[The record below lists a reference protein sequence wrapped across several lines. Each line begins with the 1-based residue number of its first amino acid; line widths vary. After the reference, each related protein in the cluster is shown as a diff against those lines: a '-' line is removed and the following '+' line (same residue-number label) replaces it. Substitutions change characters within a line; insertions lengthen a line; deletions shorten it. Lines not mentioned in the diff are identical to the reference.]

1 MVDVSVTKKNA
12 IEKYVAEISKQF
24 ATGKATEHSYRPALT
39 DLLQALLPHY
49 TVTNEPSRIE
59 CGAPDFILAKGPKT
73 SLIPVAF
80 VEAKDVGDSDLDGNN
95 KHKEQFSRY
104 KKSLDHLLF
113 TDYLDFHLYE
123 GETFVSSVR
132 IAEIKGNKIVLN
144 ETEILKFLEIIE
156 NLAKAEPQKIT
167 SSSNLAKMMANK
179 ARLLANVIELS
190 LAADAEKKGELAGQ
204 WQSFQKVLI
213 HDLTERQFADIYAQT
228 ICYGMFAARLH
239 DDTPETFS
247 RSEAAELIPK
257 TNPFL
262 RKIFQSVAAFDIN
275 DNIAWIVDD
284 LVETFRVTD
293 MSKVMKNFGKSNGQ
307 TDPMI
312 HFYEDF
318 LRYYDPKQK
327 KACGVYYTPEPVVKF
342 IVNAV
347 DEILQ
352 KDFNLP
358 DGIADTSKVQ
368 LDRIVDG
375 TFDKKSKDH
384 KVHENREYHKVQI
397 LDPATG
403 TGTFLAEVIK
413 KIHSKMEGQ
422 QGAWQSYV
430 EEHLLPRLNGFE
442 FMMAPYAVAH
452 LKLDMILSDTGYK
465 ATKDKRL
472 RVFLTNSLEEHDPDT
487 GTLFSQWLAQEA
499 NEANFVKR
507 DTPVMVMIGNPPY
520 SVSSSNNGPWIN
532 DLMNDYKKDLNE
544 RNIQPLSDDY
554 IKFIRLAHYYV
565 EKNGDGIVAYISNN
579 SFIDGIIHRQM
590 RKQLLETFDSIYI
603 LDLHGNTRK
612 KEISP
617 DGSKD
622 ENVFDIMQ
630 GVSINIFV
638 KKKPNDGHSKLST
651 NNSSCHPE
659 RSEGSSKSLAKVYH
673 YELYGKR
680 EDKYEYLRTHSLK
693 DVPWIELKTQEP
705 QYFFVPKDDEIQLEY
720 NNHIPIQ
727 DLLKQNVN
735 GIKTQCDGASITF
748 SQKECDCIK
757 NDFITLNEED
767 IHRKYGFNNGRDWQ
781 IALAKK
787 DLLENPIK
795 VSILNYRPFDLR
807 KMLFTGKTKG
817 IMGYPRDSFMK
828 NFYLGE
834 NIGLVL
840 GRQGQ
845 AVGSMQWNL
854 AYCSKY
860 IVDTNIYYRG
870 GGIIFPLYLYSDEN
884 SLLGSSPSAQNDS
897 GVITQNDEGL
907 KRKPNLNEEIWRK
920 FDACL
925 DSSTPCFQ
933 HSAQNDTG
941 NTVQNDVHITTPEQI
956 FDYIY
961 GVLHT
966 PSYREKYKEFL
977 KVDFPRIPY
986 PENAEKF
993 NQIVALGGKLRKL
1006 HLMEEIPQCQTSF
1019 DIAGD
1024 NTVTEL
1030 RYESADTSKQIN
1042 GRVFINKTQY
1052 FDNVPELAWNFYIGG
1067 YQPAQKWLKDRK
1079 GRTLSYDDISHYRK
1093 IIAILIETDNLMK
1106 QLDSI

>member
-1 MVDVSVTKKNA
+1 MVVVSVTKKNA
-12 IEKYVAEISKQF
+12 IEKYVVEISKQF

-156 NLAKAEPQKIT
+156 NLAEAEPQKIT
-167 SSSNLAKMMANK
+167 SSANLAKMMANK

-190 LAADAEKKGELAGQ
+190 LTADAEKKGELAGQ
-204 WQSFQKVLI
+204 WKSFQKVLI

-262 RKIFQSVAAFDIN
+262 RKIFQSVAAFDID

-358 DGIADTSKVQ
+358 DGIADTSKVTLRRSDDSQ
-368 LDRIVDG
+368 SDNR
-375 TFDKKSKDH
+375 TKDH
-384 KVHENREYHKVQI
+384 KKIEFKEYHKVQI

-452 LKLDMILSDTGYK
+452 LKLDMILGDTGYK
-465 ATKDKRL
+465 ATKEKRL

-487 GTLFSQWLAQEA
+487 GTLFAQWLAQEA

-520 SVSSSNNGPWIN
+520 SGISTNNGEWITS
-532 DLMNDYKKDLNE
+532 LIEDYKYIDGVHFNE
-544 RNIQPLSDDY
+544 RKHWLNDDY
-554 IKFIRLAHYYV
+554 VKFIRLAEEYV
-565 EKNGDGIVAYISNN
+565 NKNEFGILAYINN
-579 SFIDGIIHRQM
+579 HSFIDNPTFRCM
-590 RKQLLETFDSIYI
+590 RYHLMNSFDKIYI
-603 LDLHGNTRK
+603 LNLHGNSKTGG
-612 KEISP
+612 ICP

-622 ENVFDIMQ
+622 ENVFDIQQ

-638 KKKPNDGHSKLST
+638 KDGSAKGKLAS
-651 NNSSCHPE
+651 
-659 RSEGSSKSLAKVYH
+659 VFYH
-673 YELYGKR
+673 ELFGKR
-680 EDKYEYLRTHSLK
+680 TEKYDFLNSHNFR
-693 DVPWIELKTQEP
+693 DVAFEKINPNAP
-705 QYFFVPKDDEIQLEY
+705 YYFFVPKTDEGREEY
-720 NNHIPIQ
+720 EKGFLISN
-727 DLLKQNVN
+727 LLKKGTSGFVTANDSFN
-735 GIKTQCDGASITF
+735 ISF
-748 SQKECDCIK
+748 SKQEQIQKINDIIHLTESEWRNKFLRQTDSRDWTYATAK
-757 NDFITLNEED
+757 NDAIQNQNKIIICD
-767 IHRKYGFNNGRDWQ
+767 
-781 IALAKK
+781 
-787 DLLENPIK
+787 
-795 VSILNYRPFDLR
+795 YRPFDQR
-807 KMLFTGKTKG
+807 WTCYSGNSRGLFSSPQQNIMYQLNRADNIAFCSIRIKRDDKCPVFVTK
-817 IMGYPRDSFMK
+817 
-828 NFYLGE
+828 
-834 NIGLVL
+834 NITDKSIL
-840 GRQGQ
+840 
-845 AVGSMQWNL
+845 S
-854 AYCSKY
+854 SKDNAN
-860 IVDTNIYYRG
+860 V
-870 GGIIFPLYLYSDEN
+870 FPLYLYSDEN
-884 SLLGSSPSAQNDS
+884 SLLDSSPSA
-897 GVITQNDEGL
+897 QNDEGL

-920 FDACL
+920 FDASL

-933 HSAQNDTG
+933 HSAQNDIG

-993 NQIVALGGKLRKL
+993 NQIVAFGNKLRKL

-1019 DIAGD
+1019 DVAGD

-1030 RYESADTSKQIN
+1030 RYDPADTSKQIN

>member
-1 MVDVSVTKKNA
+1 MSGIDANKKKVV
-12 IEKYVAEISKQF
+12 ESYVAEVNKHFSAGI
-24 ATGKATEHSYRPALT
+24 ATEHTYRPALT
-39 DLLQALLPHY
+39 VLLKALLPKFI
-49 TVTNEPSRIE
+49 VMNEPARIE
-59 CGAPDFILAKGPKT
+59 CGAPDLILARDANGVPV
-73 SLIPVAF
+73 SVAF
-80 VEAKDVGDSDLDGNN
+80 VEAKDIGDSDLDGNRQ
-95 KHKEQFSRY
+95 HKEQFNRY
-104 KKSLDHLLF
+104 KKSLDHILF

-123 GETFVSSVR
+123 GEIFIDSVR
-132 IAEIKGNKIVLN
+132 LAETKGNKIVIVEDN
-144 ETEILKFLEIIE
+144 ILKFLEMVE
-156 NLAKAEPQKIT
+156 SLSGATPQKIT
-167 SSSNLAKMMANK
+167 SPKKMAEMMANK
-179 ARLLANVIELS
+179 ARLLADVVERT
-190 LAADAEKKGELAGQ
+190 LAADTEKNGELAGQ
-204 WQSFQKVLI
+204 WKSFQKVLI

-239 DDTPETFS
+239 DETPDTFS
-247 RSEAAELIPK
+247 RNEAANLVPK

-262 RKIFQSVAAFDIN
+262 RSIFQ
-275 DNIAWIVDD
+275 NIAGYDIDESIVWIVDD
-284 LVETFRVTD
+284 LIESFRVTD
-293 MSKVMKNFGKSNGQ
+293 IHRVMSNFGKSTAQ

-368 LDRIVDG
+368 LDRVVDG

-384 KVHENREYHKVQI
+384 KVHEKREYHKVQI

-403 TGTFLAEVIK
+403 TGTFLAEVVK
-413 KIHSKMEGQ
+413 KIHSKMKGQ

-452 LKLDMILSDTGYK
+452 LKLDMILGDTGYK

-472 RVFLTNSLEEHDPDT
+472 RVFLTNSLEEYDPDT
-487 GTLFSQWLAQEA
+487 GTLFAQWLAQEA

-520 SVSSSNNGPWIN
+520 SGISTNNGEWITS
-532 DLMNDYKKDLNE
+532 LIEDYKYIDGIHFNE
-544 RNIQPLSDDY
+544 RKHWLNDDY
-554 IKFIRLAHYYV
+554 VKFIRLAEEYV
-565 EKNGDGIVAYISNN
+565 NKNEFGILAYINN
-579 SFIDGIIHRQM
+579 HSFIDNPTFRCM
-590 RKQLLETFDSIYI
+590 RYHLMNSFDKIYI
-603 LDLHGNTRK
+603 LNLHGNSKTGG
-612 KEISP
+612 ICP

-622 ENVFDIMQ
+622 ENVFDIQQ

-638 KKKPNDGHSKLST
+638 KDGSAKGKLAS
-651 NNSSCHPE
+651 
-659 RSEGSSKSLAKVYH
+659 VFYH
-673 YELYGKR
+673 ELFGKR
-680 EDKYEYLRTHSLK
+680 TEKYDFLNSHNFR
-693 DVPWIELKTQEP
+693 DVAFEKINPNAP
-705 QYFFVPKDDEIQLEY
+705 YYFFVPKTDEGREEY
-720 NNHIPIQ
+720 E
-727 DLLKQNVN
+727 K
-735 GIKTQCDGASITF
+735 GF
-748 SQKECDCIK
+748 S
-757 NDFITLNEED
+757 LNEIAPINTTGVLSMGDAFAVADTKKELVKRLSD
-767 IHRKYGFNNGRDWQ
+767 FLQNEYSESSLTNKFSLGKNYANFVLETKNKGFIFD
-781 IALAKK
+781 
-787 DLLENPIK
+787 ENRVVAID
-795 VSILNYRPFDLR
+795 YRPFDVKWTYYDNRILWR
-807 KMLFTGKTKG
+807 IRDKVSANLIKNDNNFALISCRQIAGSDWSHVSISNKIVDDSRISNKTKER
-817 IMGYPRDSFMK
+817 GYV
-828 NFYLGE
+828 Y
-834 NIGLVL
+834 
-840 GRQGQ
+840 
-845 AVGSMQWNL
+845 
-854 AYCSKY
+854 
-860 IVDTNIYYRG
+860 
-870 GGIIFPLYLYSDEN
+870 PLYLYSDEN
-884 SLLGSSPSAQNDS
+884 SLLDSSPSAQNDT
-897 GVITQNDEGL
+897 GEITQNGNGL

-920 FDACL
+920 IDECIQIPGQAG
-925 DSSTPCFQ
+925 
-933 HSAQNDTG
+933 NDI
-941 NTVQNDVHITTPEQI
+941 HATTPEQI

-993 NQIVALGGKLRKL
+993 FQIVALGNKLRKL

-1019 DIAGD
+1019 DVAGD

-1030 RYESADTSKQIN
+1030 RYEPADTSKKIN
-1042 GRVFINKTQY
+1042 DRVFINKTQY

>member
-123 GETFVSSVR
+123 GEIFVSSVR

-156 NLAKAEPQKIT
+156 NLAEAEPQNIT
-167 SSSNLAKMMANK
+167 SSANLAKMMANK

-190 LAADAEKKGELAGQ
+190 LTADAEKKGELAGQ
-204 WQSFQKVLI
+204 WKSFQKVLI

-262 RKIFQSVAAFDIN
+262 RKIFQSVAAFDID
-275 DNIAWIVDD
+275 DNVAWIVDD

-358 DGIADTSKVQ
+358 DGIADTSKVS
-368 LDRIVDG
+368 LDRTIDG
-375 TFDKKSKDH
+375 IFDKKSPDH
-384 KVHENREYHKVQI
+384 KVHEKREYHKVQI

-403 TGTFLAEVIK
+403 TGTFLAEVVK

-452 LKLDMILSDTGYK
+452 LKLDMIFGDTGYK

-472 RVFLTNSLEEHDPDT
+472 RVFLTNSLEEHNPDT
-487 GTLFSQWLAQEA
+487 GTLFAQWLAQEA

-520 SVSSSNNGPWIN
+520 SGISTNNGEWITS
-532 DLMNDYKKDLNE
+532 LIEDYKYIDGVHFNE
-544 RNIQPLSDDY
+544 RKHWLNDDY
-554 IKFIRLAHYYV
+554 VKFIRLAEEYV
-565 EKNGDGIVAYISNN
+565 NKNEFGILAYINN
-579 SFIDGIIHRQM
+579 HSFIDNPTFRCM
-590 RKQLLETFDSIYI
+590 RYHLMNSFDKIYI
-603 LDLHGNTRK
+603 LNLHGNSKTGG
-612 KEISP
+612 ICP

-622 ENVFDIMQ
+622 ENVFDIQQ

-638 KKKPNDGHSKLST
+638 KDGSAKGKLA
-651 NNSSCHPE
+651 N
-659 RSEGSSKSLAKVYH
+659 VFYH
-673 YELYGKR
+673 ELFGKR
-680 EDKYEYLRTHSLK
+680 TEKYDYLKSHDFHSVEFK
-693 DVPWIELKTQEP
+693 QINPNAP
-705 QYFFVPKDDEIQLEY
+705 YYFFVPKKEVGRDAFEKGFKLDEMMPANIMGIVSMGDSFAITETKNDLI
-720 NNHIPIQ
+720 NHIKDVIEQ
-727 DLLKQNVN
+727 D
-735 GIKTQCDGASITF
+735 I
-748 SQKECDCIK
+748 SQTDLTNKYNLGKNYAEFIFKIK
-757 NDFITLNEED
+757 NNRFSIDPKKIT
-767 IHRKYGFNNGRDWQ
+767 R
-781 IALAKK
+781 IA
-787 DLLENPIK
+787 
-795 VSILNYRPFDLR
+795 YRPFDEKWTYFDNKILWR
-807 KMLFTGKTKG
+807 TREKILNHLFNK
-817 IMGYPRDSFMK
+817 
-828 NFYLGE
+828 
-834 NIGLVL
+834 
-840 GRQGQ
+840 
-845 AVGSMQWNL
+845 WNL
-854 AYCSKY
+854 GLCCIKINRDDQSTFFIANKIIDKTILSSKDNAN
-860 IVDTNIYYRG
+860 V
-870 GGIIFPLYLYSDEN
+870 FPLYLYNESDA
-884 SLLGSSPSAQNDS
+884 LGE
-897 GVITQNDEGL
+897 T
-907 KRKPNLNEEIWRK
+907 RKPNLNEEIWRK
-920 FDACL
+920 IDDAIDCHAS
-925 DSSTPCFQ
+925 DE
-933 HSAQNDTG
+933 AR
-941 NTVQNDVHITTPEQI
+941 NDVAESNEENKEHPTTKKHITTPEQI

-986 PENAEKF
+986 PANKEQFDK
-993 NQIVALGGKLRKL
+993 IVSIGYKLRKL
-1006 HLMEEIPQCQTSF
+1006 HLMEEIPQISTAF
-1019 DIAGD
+1019 NIPGD

-1030 RYESADTSKQIN
+1030 RYESVDTSKQSN
-1042 GRVFINKTQY
+1042 GRVYINKEQY
-1052 FDNVPELAWNFYIGG
+1052 FDNVPELAWIFYIGG

-1079 GRTLSYDDISHYRK
+1079 GRTLSFDDISHYQK
-1093 IIAILIETDNLMK
+1093 IIGILLETDNLMCR
-1106 QLDSI
+1106 LDEVTCKE